1 MQTFTRLFTTRI
13 VASSR
18 STSVNSRST
27 VDDEGLLRSRSAR
40 TSLGESEKNDV
51 SAPETSAER
60 HSNTTVTAQSTAM
73 AGVKLPIVI
82 QGRVVS
88 KSSADYLIE

>member
-1 MQTFTRLFTTRI
+1 MQTFTKLFTTRI

-18 STSVNSRST
+18 STSVNSRNT
-27 VDDEGLLRSRSAR
+27 VEAEGVLRSRSVR
-40 TSLGESEKNDV
+40 TSLCESEKNDV

-60 HSNTTVTAQSTAM
+60 HSNTNVTAQSAAM
-73 AGVKLPIVI
+73 VGVKWPIVI
-82 QGRVVS
+82 QGSVFS